1 MLFVTNTSNPI
12 QAKLL
17 RSLNEFI
24 DTVKYYSQPRWIPDY
39 VGPKIMEN

>member
-1 MLFVTNTSNPI
+1 MLFVTNTNSPI

-24 DTVKYYSQPRWIPDY
+24 DTVNYYSQPRWIPEYLD
-39 VGPKIMEN
+39 P